1 MRREASRE
9 TGEWLNSQILVGF
22 TEKNGN
28 PWWFNRD
35 FQGEESTVYPGAI
48 PAKDVERRLFSWK
61 AESWPVLLQ
70 RPDGTSMELPDRRA
84 IVHGETGEVF
94 RVGHKSYVMH
104 QFIDWLVDN
113 VSHILDSGELHIGS
127 AGLLRRGAGAF
138 VTVERPE
145 NVVSKSGMALRSRLL
160 AATSHDSK
168 LATTYKLVNTI
179 VVCDNTL
186 DNALYREWG
195 QKHRTRHTPNSIFR
209 IPDVRE
215 ALEIMVQND
224 HDVVEFIDSLA
235 DMTVSERQWQEI
247 VERLVEV
254 PEDSLPR
261 VKARLENKR
270 NKLDEL
276 WRTDY
281 RCTPW
286 KGSALGAFQVF
297 NTYRFHFAGPSASD
311 TPNLEQR
318 FNRNMESVISDK
330 ALIADRELLTT
341 ITSIASN
348 N

>member
-1 MRREASRE
+1 MSRDISRE

-35 FQGEESTVYPGAI
+35 FQGDECSVYAGAI
-48 PAKDVERRLFSWK
+48 PAEDVERRLFSWK
-61 AESWPVLLQ
+61 AESWPVMVQ
-70 RPDGTSMELPDRRA
+70 RPDGTYLELPDRQA
-84 IVHGETGEVF
+84 IAHGETGEVF
-94 RVGHKSYVMH
+94 KVGHNSYVMH
-104 QFIDWLVDN
+104 QYNDWLVGN

-145 NVVSKSGMALRSRLL
+145 NIVSTSGMELRSRLL
-160 AATSHDSK
+160 ATTSHDSRI
-168 LATTYKLVNTI
+168 ATTYKLVNTI

-186 DNALYREWG
+186 AQALYVETGR
-195 QKHRTRHTPNSIFR
+195 KHRTRHTMNSIFR

-247 VERLVEV
+247 VERLVEI
-254 PEDSLPR
+254 PENSLPR

-270 NKLDEL
+270 NELDEL

-297 NTYRFHFAGPSASD
+297 NTYRFHFAGPSASG

-330 ALIADRELLTT
+330 ALFADRDLLTT
-341 ITSIASN
+341 ITSIARN